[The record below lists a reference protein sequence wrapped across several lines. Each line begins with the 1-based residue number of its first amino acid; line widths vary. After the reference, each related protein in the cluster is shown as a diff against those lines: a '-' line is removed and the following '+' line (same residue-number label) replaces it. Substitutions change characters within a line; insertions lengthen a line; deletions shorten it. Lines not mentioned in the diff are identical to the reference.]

1 MKPKRTTKRGRQIV
15 SKYTTELR
23 YLIENNFDIGLK
35 DYPIFDENYRESLNQ
50 KIINHY
56 YFREIGMETAEL
68 FKRYLNNTMR
78 EIIPYYN
85 QLYKSELLEFNP
97 FYNVDKTVTAD
108 KNNNSVSDFVGN
120 ITGKNTQTAD
130 TENTQ
135 TNNGKQQTTT
145 AATSTGE
152 SVGDTKGSGKTTTKN
167 KKVSSDTPQGFLSIN
182 SIDNETYASTA
193 EMSNGETVNDY
204 TVNNTKATS
213 NNSETGMTDQTTA
226 DETKATGNSKSNATT
241 ETDTANKTT
250 SNDFE
255 NYISHVIGKSE
266 GETYSEML
274 MKFRETF
281 LNIDMMIIDE
291 LKTCFMMIY

>member
-1 MKPKRTTKRGRQIV
+1 M

-23 YLIENNFDIGLK
+23 YLIESGFDIGLK
-35 DYPIFDENYRESLNQ
+35 DYPIFDENYREPLNR

-56 YFREIGMETAEL
+56 YFREIGFETAEL
-68 FKRYLNNTMR
+68 FKRYLNNTMN
-78 EIIPYYN
+78 EIMPYYN
-85 QLYKSELLEFNP
+85 QLFKSELLEFNP

-120 ITGKNTQTAD
+120 ISGKNTQTAD

-152 SVGDTKGSGKTTTKN
+152 SVGNSTTTNRNKN
-167 KKVSSDTPQGFLSIN
+167 VSSDTPQGFLSIN
-182 SIDNETYASTA
+182 SIENETYASAA
-193 EMSNGETVNDY
+193 EMGNAESI
-204 TVNNTKATS
+204 NNSKATS
-213 NNSETGMTDQTTA
+213 NNAENGITDQTTA

-241 ETDTANKTT
+241 ETDTSNKTT

>member
-1 MKPKRTTKRGRQIV
+1 M

-23 YLIENNFDIGLK
+23 YLIESNFDLGLD
-35 DYPIFDENYRESLNQ
+35 DYPIFDENYRELLNQ

-68 FKRYLNNTMR
+68 FKRYLNQTMR
-78 EIIPYYN
+78 EIMPYYN

-108 KNNNSVSDFVGN
+108 KNNNRVSDFVGN
-120 ITGKNTQTAD
+120 VTGKNQQT
-130 TENTQ
+130 TGSENNQ
-135 TNNGKQQTTT
+135 INNSKQQTTT
-145 AATSTGE
+145 AANSVGESIGNSTST
-152 SVGDTKGSGKTTTKN
+152 DKN
-167 KKVSSDTPQGFLSIN
+167 KNVASDTPQGFLSIN
-182 SIDNETYASTA
+182 SIDNNTYATTA
-193 EMSNGETVNDY
+193 EMSNAESI
-204 TVNNTKATS
+204 NNTKATS
-213 NNSETGMTDQTTA
+213 NNSENGITDQTTA
-226 DETKATGNSKSNATT
+226 DETKATANSESNATT
-241 ETDTANKTT
+241 KTDTANKTT

-255 NYISHVIGKSE
+255 NYVNHVVGKSE

-274 MKFRETF
+274 IKFRETF

>member
-1 MKPKRTTKRGRQIV
+1 V

-23 YLIENNFDIGLK
+23 YLIENDFDIGLK
-35 DYPIFDENYRESLNQ
+35 NYPIFDENYRELLNQ

-68 FKRYLNNTMR
+68 FKRYLNTTMN
-78 EIIPYYN
+78 EIMPYYN

-97 FYNVDKTVTAD
+97 FYNVDKTIVSD
-108 KNNNSVSDFVGN
+108 KNNNSVSDFIGN
-120 ITGKNTQTAD
+120 TTGKNQQKAD

-145 AATSTGE
+145 AVTSVGE
-152 SVGDTKGSGKTTTKN
+152 SVGNSKGSGKTTN
-167 KKVSSDTPQGFLSIN
+167 KSKRVSSDTPQGFLSIN
-182 SIDNETYASTA
+182 SIDSETYASAA
-193 EMSNGETVNDY
+193 EMANGETVNEF
-204 TVNNTKATS
+204 TVNDTKATS
-213 NNSETGMTDQTTA
+213 SNSENGTTDQTNVA
-226 DETKATGNSKSNATT
+226 ETKAKGNTTSNATT

-255 NYISHVIGKSE
+255 NYVSHVIGKSE

-274 MKFRETF
+274 LKFRDTF

>member
-1 MKPKRTTKRGRQIV
+1 M

-78 EIIPYYN
+78 EIMPYYN

-120 ITGKNTQTAD
+120 ISGKNTQTAD

-152 SVGDTKGSGKTTTKN
+152 SVGNSTTTNKN
-167 KKVSSDTPQGFLSIN
+167 KNVSSDTPQGFLSIN
-182 SIDNETYASTA
+182 SIENETYASAA
-193 EMSNGETVNDY
+193 EMGNAESI
-204 TVNNTKATS
+204 NNSKATS
-213 NNSETGMTDQTTA
+213 NNSESGMTDQTTA

>member
-1 MKPKRTTKRGRQIV
+1 M

-23 YLIENNFDIGLK
+23 YLIESGFDIGLK
-35 DYPIFDENYRESLNQ
+35 DYPIFDENYREPLNR

-78 EIIPYYN
+78 EIMPYYN

-120 ITGKNTQTAD
+120 ISGKNTQTAD

-152 SVGDTKGSGKTTTKN
+152 SVGNSTTTNRNKN
-167 KKVSSDTPQGFLSIN
+167 VSSDTPQGFLSIN
-182 SIDNETYASTA
+182 SIENETYASAA
-193 EMSNGETVNDY
+193 EMGNAESI
-204 TVNNTKATS
+204 NNSKATS
-213 NNSETGMTDQTTA
+213 NNAENGITDQTTA

>member
-1 MKPKRTTKRGRQIV
+1 M

-23 YLIENNFDIGLK
+23 YLIENDFDIGLK
-35 DYPIFDENYRESLNQ
+35 NYPIFDENYRELLNQ

-56 YFREIGMETAEL
+56 YFREIAMETAEL
-68 FKRYLNNTMR
+68 FKRYLNTTMN
-78 EIIPYYN
+78 EIMPYYN

-97 FYNVDKTVTAD
+97 FYNVDKIIVSD
-108 KNNNSVSDFVGN
+108 KNNNSVSDFIGN
-120 ITGKNTQTAD
+120 TTAKNQQNAD

-145 AATSTGE
+145 AATAVGE
-152 SVGDTKGSGKTTTKN
+152 SVGNSKGSGKTTN
-167 KKVSSDTPQGFLSIN
+167 KSKRVSSDTPQGFLSIN
-182 SIDNETYASTA
+182 SIDSETYASAA
-193 EMSNGETVNDY
+193 EMANGETVNEF
-204 TVNNTKATS
+204 TVNDTKATS
-213 NNSETGMTDQTTA
+213 NNSESGTTEQTNVA
-226 DETKATGNSKSNATT
+226 ETKAKGNTTSNATT

-255 NYISHVIGKSE
+255 NYVSHVIGKSE

-274 MKFRETF
+274 LKFRDTF

>member
-1 MKPKRTTKRGRQIV
+1 M

-23 YLIENNFDIGLK
+23 YLIENDFDIGLK
-35 DYPIFDENYRESLNQ
+35 NYPIFDENYRELLNQ

-68 FKRYLNNTMR
+68 FKRYLNTTMN
-78 EIIPYYN
+78 EIMPYYN

-97 FYNVDKTVTAD
+97 FYNVDKTIVSD
-108 KNNNSVSDFVGN
+108 KNNNSVSDFIGN
-120 ITGKNTQTAD
+120 TTGKNQQNAD

-145 AATSTGE
+145 AATSVGE
-152 SVGDTKGSGKTTTKN
+152 SVGNSKGSGKTTN
-167 KKVSSDTPQGFLSIN
+167 KSKRVSSDTPQGFLSIN
-182 SIDNETYASTA
+182 SIDSETYASAA
-193 EMSNGETVNDY
+193 EMANGETVNEF
-204 TVNNTKATS
+204 TVNDTKATS
-213 NNSETGMTDQTTA
+213 NNSESGTTDQTNVA
-226 DETKATGNSKSNATT
+226 ETKAKGNTTSNATT

-255 NYISHVIGKSE
+255 NYVSHVIGKSE

-274 MKFRETF
+274 LKFRDTF

>member
-1 MKPKRTTKRGRQIV
+1 M

-35 DYPIFDENYRESLNQ
+35 DYPIFDENYREPLNQ

-78 EIIPYYN
+78 EIMPYYN

-120 ITGKNTQTAD
+120 ISGKNTQTAD

-152 SVGDTKGSGKTTTKN
+152 SVGNSTTTNKN
-167 KKVSSDTPQGFLSIN
+167 KNVSSDTPQGFLSIN
-182 SIDNETYASTA
+182 SIENETYASAA
-193 EMSNGETVNDY
+193 EMGNAESI
-204 TVNNTKATS
+204 NNSKAAS

>member
-1 MKPKRTTKRGRQIV
+1 M

-23 YLIENNFDIGLK
+23 YLIESGFDIGLK
-35 DYPIFDENYRESLNQ
+35 DYPIFDENYREPLNR

-56 YFREIGMETAEL
+56 YFREIGFETAEL
-68 FKRYLNNTMR
+68 FKRYLNNTMN
-78 EIIPYYN
+78 EIMPYYN
-85 QLYKSELLEFNP
+85 QLFKSELLEFNP

-120 ITGKNTQTAD
+120 ISGKNTQTAD

-152 SVGDTKGSGKTTTKN
+152 SMGNSTTTNRNKN
-167 KKVSSDTPQGFLSIN
+167 VSSDTPQGFLSIN
-182 SIDNETYASTA
+182 SIENETYASAA
-193 EMSNGETVNDY
+193 EMGNAESI
-204 TVNNTKATS
+204 NNSKATS
-213 NNSETGMTDQTTA
+213 NNAENGITDQTTA

>member
-1 MKPKRTTKRGRQIV
+1 M

-35 DYPIFDENYRESLNQ
+35 DYPIFDENYREPLNQ

-56 YFREIGMETAEL
+56 YFREIGFETAEL

-78 EIIPYYN
+78 EIMPYYN
-85 QLYKSELLEFNP
+85 QLFKSELLEFNP
-97 FYNVDKTVTAD
+97 FYNVDKTVTSD

-120 ITGKNTQTAD
+120 ISGKNTQTAD

-152 SVGDTKGSGKTTTKN
+152 SVGNSTTTNKN
-167 KKVSSDTPQGFLSIN
+167 KNVSSDTPQGFLSIN
-182 SIDNETYASTA
+182 SIENETYASAA
-193 EMSNGETVNDY
+193 EMGNAESI
-204 TVNNTKATS
+204 NNSKATS
-213 NNSETGMTDQTTA
+213 NNAENGITDQTTA

>member
-1 MKPKRTTKRGRQIV
+1 M

-35 DYPIFDENYRESLNQ
+35 DYPIFDENYREPLNR

-78 EIIPYYN
+78 EIMPYYN

-120 ITGKNTQTAD
+120 ISGKNTQTAD

-152 SVGDTKGSGKTTTKN
+152 SVGNSTTTNKN
-167 KKVSSDTPQGFLSIN
+167 KNVSSDTPQGFLSIN
-182 SIDNETYASTA
+182 SIENETYASAA
-193 EMSNGETVNDY
+193 EMGNAESI
-204 TVNNTKATS
+204 NNSKATS
-213 NNSETGMTDQTTA
+213 NNAENGITDQTTA

>member
-1 MKPKRTTKRGRQIV
+1 V

-35 DYPIFDENYRESLNQ
+35 DYPIFDENYREPLNR

-56 YFREIGMETAEL
+56 YFREIGFETAEL
-68 FKRYLNNTMR
+68 FKRYLNNTMN
-78 EIIPYYN
+78 EIMPYYN
-85 QLYKSELLEFNP
+85 QLFKSELLEFNP

-120 ITGKNTQTAD
+120 ISGKNTQTAD

-152 SVGDTKGSGKTTTKN
+152 SVGNSTTTNKN
-167 KKVSSDTPQGFLSIN
+167 KNVSSDTPQGFLSIN
-182 SIDNETYASTA
+182 SIENETYASAA
-193 EMSNGETVNDY
+193 EMGNAESI
-204 TVNNTKATS
+204 NNSKATS
-213 NNSETGMTDQTTA
+213 NNAENGITDQTTA

>member
-1 MKPKRTTKRGRQIV
+1 M

-23 YLIENNFDIGLK
+23 YLIESGFDIGLK

-56 YFREIGMETAEL
+56 YFREIGFETAEL
-68 FKRYLNNTMR
+68 FKRYLNNTMN
-78 EIIPYYN
+78 EIMPYYN
-85 QLYKSELLEFNP
+85 QLFKSELLEFNP

-120 ITGKNTQTAD
+120 ISGKNTQTAD

-152 SVGDTKGSGKTTTKN
+152 SVGNSTTTNRNKN
-167 KKVSSDTPQGFLSIN
+167 VSSDTPQGFLSIN
-182 SIDNETYASTA
+182 SIENETYASAA
-193 EMSNGETVNDY
+193 EMGNAESI
-204 TVNNTKATS
+204 NNSKATS
-213 NNSETGMTDQTTA
+213 NNAENGITDQTTA

>member
-1 MKPKRTTKRGRQIV
+1 M

-78 EIIPYYN
+78 EIMPYYN

-120 ITGKNTQTAD
+120 ISGKNTQTAD

-152 SVGDTKGSGKTTTKN
+152 SVGNSTTTNKN
-167 KKVSSDTPQGFLSIN
+167 KNVSSDTPQGFLSIN
-182 SIDNETYASTA
+182 SIENETYASTA
-193 EMSNGETVNDY
+193 EMGNAESI
-204 TVNNTKATS
+204 NNSKATS
-213 NNSETGMTDQTTA
+213 NNAENGITDQTTA

>member
-1 MKPKRTTKRGRQIV
+1 M

-23 YLIENNFDIGLK
+23 YLIENDFDIGLK
-35 DYPIFDENYRESLNQ
+35 NYPIFDENYRALLNQ

-68 FKRYLNNTMR
+68 FKRYLNTTMN
-78 EIIPYYN
+78 EIMPYYN

-97 FYNVDKTVTAD
+97 FYNVDKTIVSD
-108 KNNNSVSDFVGN
+108 KNNNSVSDFIGN
-120 ITGKNTQTAD
+120 TTGKNQQNAD

-145 AATSTGE
+145 AATSVGE
-152 SVGDTKGSGKTTTKN
+152 SVGNSKGSGKTTN
-167 KKVSSDTPQGFLSIN
+167 KSKRVSSDTPQGFLSIN
-182 SIDNETYASTA
+182 SIDSETYASAA
-193 EMSNGETVNDY
+193 EMANGETVNEF
-204 TVNNTKATS
+204 TVNDTKATS
-213 NNSETGMTDQTTA
+213 NNSESGTTDQTNVA
-226 DETKATGNSKSNATT
+226 ETKAKGNTTSNTTT

-255 NYISHVIGKSE
+255 NYVSHVIGKSE
-266 GETYSEML
+266 GESYSEML
-274 MKFRETF
+274 LKFRDTF

>member
-1 MKPKRTTKRGRQIV
+1 M

-35 DYPIFDENYRESLNQ
+35 TYPIFDENYREVLNT

-56 YFREIGMETAEL
+56 FFREIGMETAEL
-68 FKRYLNNTMR
+68 FKRYLNTTMC
-78 EIIPYYN
+78 EIMPYYN

-97 FYNVDKTVTAD
+97 FYNVDKTITAD
-108 KNNNSVSDFVGN
+108 KNNNSVSDFIGN

-130 TENTQ
+130 SENTQ

-152 SVGDTKGSGKTTTKN
+152 SIGNSTTTNKN
-167 KKVSSDTPQGFLSIN
+167 KNVSSDTPQGFLSIN
-182 SIDNETYASTA
+182 NIENETYASAA
-193 EMSNGETVNDY
+193 EMGNAESI
-204 TVNNTKATS
+204 NNSKATS
-213 NNSETGMTDQTTA
+213 NNAENGTTDQTTT
-226 DETKATGNSKSNATT
+226 DESKAKGTTKSNATT
-241 ETDTANKTT
+241 ATDTENKTT
-250 SNDFE
+250 STDFE
-255 NYISHVIGKSE
+255 NYVSHVIGKSE

>member
-56 YFREIGMETAEL
+56 YFREIGFETAEL
-68 FKRYLNNTMR
+68 FKRYLNNTMN
-78 EIIPYYN
+78 EIMPYYN
-85 QLYKSELLEFNP
+85 QLFKSELLEFNP

-120 ITGKNTQTAD
+120 ISGKNTQTAD

-152 SVGDTKGSGKTTTKN
+152 SVGNSTTTNRNKN
-167 KKVSSDTPQGFLSIN
+167 VSSDTPQGFLSIN
-182 SIDNETYASTA
+182 SIENETYASAA
-193 EMSNGETVNDY
+193 EMGNAESI
-204 TVNNTKATS
+204 NNSKATS
-213 NNSETGMTDQTTA
+213 NNAENGITDQTTA

>member
-1 MKPKRTTKRGRQIV
+1 M

-35 DYPIFDENYRESLNQ
+35 DYPIFDENYREALNQ

-78 EIIPYYN
+78 EIMPYYN

-120 ITGKNTQTAD
+120 ISGKNTQTAD

-152 SVGDTKGSGKTTTKN
+152 SVGNSTTTNKN
-167 KKVSSDTPQGFLSIN
+167 KNVSSDTPQGFLSIN
-182 SIDNETYASTA
+182 SIENETYASAA
-193 EMSNGETVNDY
+193 EMGNAESI
-204 TVNNTKATS
+204 NNSKATS
-213 NNSETGMTDQTTA
+213 NNAENGITDQTTA

>member
-1 MKPKRTTKRGRQIV
+1 M

-35 DYPIFDENYRESLNQ
+35 TYPIFDENYREPLNR

-56 YFREIGMETAEL
+56 YFREIGFETAEL
-68 FKRYLNNTMR
+68 FKRYLNNTMN
-78 EIIPYYN
+78 EIMPYYN
-85 QLYKSELLEFNP
+85 QLFKSELLEFNP

-120 ITGKNTQTAD
+120 ISGKNTQTAD

-152 SVGDTKGSGKTTTKN
+152 TVGNSTTTNKN
-167 KKVSSDTPQGFLSIN
+167 KNVSSDTPQGFLSIN
-182 SIDNETYASTA
+182 SIENETYASAA
-193 EMSNGETVNDY
+193 EMGNAESI
-204 TVNNTKATS
+204 NNSKATS
-213 NNSETGMTDQTTA
+213 NNAENGITDQTTA

-274 MKFRETF
+274 MEFRETF

>member
-1 MKPKRTTKRGRQIV
+1 M

-23 YLIENNFDIGLK
+23 YIIENNFDIGLK
-35 DYPIFDENYRESLNQ
+35 NYPIFDENYRELLNQ
-50 KIINHY
+50 KIIDHY

-68 FKRYLNNTMR
+68 FKRYLNTTMN
-78 EIIPYYN
+78 EIMPYYN

-97 FYNVDKTVTAD
+97 FYNVDKNIVSD
-108 KNNNSVSDFVGN
+108 KNNNSVSDFIGN
-120 ITGKNTQTAD
+120 TTGKNQQNAD

-145 AATSTGE
+145 AATSVGE
-152 SVGDTKGSGKTTTKN
+152 SVGNSKGSGKTTN
-167 KKVSSDTPQGFLSIN
+167 KSKRVSSDTPQGFLSIN
-182 SIDNETYASTA
+182 SIDRETYASAA
-193 EMSNGETVNDY
+193 EMANGETVNEF
-204 TVNNTKATS
+204 TVNDTKATS
-213 NNSETGMTDQTTA
+213 NNSESGTTEQTNVA
-226 DETKATGNSKSNATT
+226 ETKAKGNTSSNATT

-255 NYISHVIGKSE
+255 NYVSHVIGKSE

-274 MKFRETF
+274 LKFRDTF

>member
-1 MKPKRTTKRGRQIV
+1 M

-23 YLIENNFDIGLK
+23 YLIESNFDLGLD
-35 DYPIFDENYRESLNQ
+35 DYPIFDESYRSLLNE

-68 FKRYLNNTMR
+68 FKRYLNQTMK
-78 EIIPYYN
+78 EIMPYYN

-108 KNNNSVSDFVGN
+108 KNNNHVSDFIGN
-120 ITGKNTQTAD
+120 VTGKNQQTTD
-130 TENTQ
+130 SENNQ
-135 TNNGKQQTTT
+135 INNSKQQT
-145 AATSTGE
+145 ATSANSVGE
-152 SVGDTKGSGKTTTKN
+152 SVGNSTSIDKN
-167 KKVSSDTPQGFLSIN
+167 KNVASDTPQGFLSIN
-182 SIDNETYASTA
+182 SIDNNTYATTA
-193 EMSNGETVNDY
+193 EMSKAESIT
-204 TVNNTKATS
+204 NNKATS
-213 NNSETGMTDQTTA
+213 NNSENGITDQTTA
-226 DETKATGNSKSNATT
+226 DETKATANSESNATT
-241 ETDTANKTT
+241 KTDTTNKTT

-255 NYISHVIGKSE
+255 NYVNHVVGKSE

-274 MKFRETF
+274 IKFRETF

>member
-1 MKPKRTTKRGRQIV
+1 M

-23 YLIENNFDIGLK
+23 YLIESNFDIGLD
-35 DYPIFDENYRESLNQ
+35 DYPIFDESYRELLNQ

-68 FKRYLNNTMR
+68 FKRYLNQTMR
-78 EIIPYYN
+78 EIMPYYN

-108 KNNNSVSDFVGN
+108 KNNNHVSDFIGN
-120 ITGKNTQTAD
+120 VTGKNQQTTD
-130 TENTQ
+130 SENNQ
-135 TNNGKQQTTT
+135 INNSKQQTTT
-145 AATSTGE
+145 AANSVGE
-152 SVGDTKGSGKTTTKN
+152 SVGNSTSTDKN
-167 KKVSSDTPQGFLSIN
+167 KNVASDTPQGFLSIN
-182 SIDNETYASTA
+182 SIDNNTYATTA
-193 EMSNGETVNDY
+193 EMAKAESIT
-204 TVNNTKATS
+204 NNKATS
-213 NNSETGMTDQTTA
+213 NNSESGITDQTTA
-226 DETKATGNSKSNATT
+226 DETKATVNSESNATT

-255 NYISHVIGKSE
+255 NYVNHVVGKSE

-274 MKFRETF
+274 IKFRETF

>member
-1 MKPKRTTKRGRQIV
+1 M

-35 DYPIFDENYRESLNQ
+35 DYPIFDENYREPLNR

-56 YFREIGMETAEL
+56 YFREIGFETAEL
-68 FKRYLNNTMR
+68 FKRYLNNTMN
-78 EIIPYYN
+78 EIMPYYN
-85 QLYKSELLEFNP
+85 QLFKSELMEFNP

-120 ITGKNTQTAD
+120 ISGKNTQTAD

-152 SVGDTKGSGKTTTKN
+152 SVGNSTTTNKN
-167 KKVSSDTPQGFLSIN
+167 KNVSSDTPQGFLSIN
-182 SIDNETYASTA
+182 SIENETYASAA
-193 EMSNGETVNDY
+193 EMGNAESI
-204 TVNNTKATS
+204 NNSKATS
-213 NNSETGMTDQTTA
+213 NNAENGITDQTTA

>member
-1 MKPKRTTKRGRQIV
+1 M

-23 YLIENNFDIGLK
+23 YLIENDFDIGLK
-35 DYPIFDENYRESLNQ
+35 NYPIFDENYRELLNQ

-68 FKRYLNNTMR
+68 FKRYLNTTMN
-78 EIIPYYN
+78 EIMPYYN
-85 QLYKSELLEFNP
+85 QLYKSELLDFNP
-97 FYNVDKTVTAD
+97 FYNVDKTIVSD
-108 KNNNSVSDFVGN
+108 KNNNSVSDFIGN
-120 ITGKNTQTAD
+120 TTGKNQQNAD

-145 AATSTGE
+145 AATAVGE
-152 SVGDTKGSGKTTTKN
+152 SVANSKESGKTTN
-167 KKVSSDTPQGFLSIN
+167 KSKRVSSDTPQGFLSIN
-182 SIDNETYASTA
+182 SIDRETYASAA
-193 EMSNGETVNDY
+193 EMANAETVNEF
-204 TVNNTKATS
+204 TVNDTKATS
-213 NNSETGMTDQTTA
+213 NNSESGTTDQTNVA
-226 DETKATGNSKSNATT
+226 ETKAKGNTTSNATT

-255 NYISHVIGKSE
+255 NYVSHVIGKSE

-274 MKFRETF
+274 LKFRDTF

>member
-1 MKPKRTTKRGRQIV
+1 M

-35 DYPIFDENYRESLNQ
+35 TYPIFDENYRKLLNQ

-68 FKRYLNNTMR
+68 FKRYLNTTMC
-78 EIIPYYN
+78 EIMPYYN

-97 FYNVDKTVTAD
+97 FYNVDKTITAD
-108 KNNNSVSDFVGN
+108 KNNNSVSDFIGN

-130 TENTQ
+130 SENTQ

-152 SVGDTKGSGKTTTKN
+152 SVGNSTTTNKN
-167 KKVSSDTPQGFLSIN
+167 KNVSSDTPQGFLSIN
-182 SIDNETYASTA
+182 SIENETYASAA
-193 EMSNGETVNDY
+193 EMGNAESI
-204 TVNNTKATS
+204 NNSKATS
-213 NNSETGMTDQTTA
+213 NNAENGITDQTTA

>member
-1 MKPKRTTKRGRQIV
+1 M

-35 DYPIFDENYRESLNQ
+35 DYPIFDENYREPLNR

-78 EIIPYYN
+78 EIMPYYN

-120 ITGKNTQTAD
+120 ISGKNTQTAD

-152 SVGDTKGSGKTTTKN
+152 SVGNSTTTNKN
-167 KKVSSDTPQGFLSIN
+167 KNVSSDTPQGFLSIN
-182 SIDNETYASTA
+182 SIDNETYASAA
-193 EMSNGETVNDY
+193 EMGNAESI
-204 TVNNTKATS
+204 NNSKATS
-213 NNSETGMTDQTTA
+213 NNAENGITDQTTA

-241 ETDTANKTT
+241 ETETANKTT

>member
-1 MKPKRTTKRGRQIV
+1 M

-78 EIIPYYN
+78 EIMPYYN

-108 KNNNSVSDFVGN
+108 KNNNSVSDFVEN
-120 ITGKNTQTAD
+120 ISGKNTQTAD

-152 SVGDTKGSGKTTTKN
+152 SVGNSTTTNKN
-167 KKVSSDTPQGFLSIN
+167 KNVSSDTPQGFLSIN
-182 SIDNETYASTA
+182 SIENETYASAA
-193 EMSNGETVNDY
+193 EMGNAESI
-204 TVNNTKATS
+204 NNSKATS
-213 NNSETGMTDQTTA
+213 NNAENGITDQTTA

>member
-1 MKPKRTTKRGRQIV
+1 M

-23 YLIENNFDIGLK
+23 YLIESGFDIGLK
-35 DYPIFDENYRESLNQ
+35 DYPIFDENYREPLNR

-56 YFREIGMETAEL
+56 YFREIGFETAEL
-68 FKRYLNNTMR
+68 FKRYLNNTMN
-78 EIIPYYN
+78 EIMPYYN
-85 QLYKSELLEFNP
+85 QLFKSELLEFNP

-120 ITGKNTQTAD
+120 ISGKNTQTAD

-152 SVGDTKGSGKTTTKN
+152 SVGNSTTTNRNKN
-167 KKVSSDTPQGFLSIN
+167 VSSDTPQGFLSIN
-182 SIDNETYASTA
+182 SIENETYASAA
-193 EMSNGETVNDY
+193 EMGNAESI
-204 TVNNTKATS
+204 NNSKATS
-213 NNSETGMTDQTTA
+213 NNAENGITDQTTA

>member
-1 MKPKRTTKRGRQIV
+1 M

-23 YLIENNFDIGLK
+23 YLIENDFDIGLK
-35 DYPIFDENYRESLNQ
+35 NYPIFDENYRELLNQ

-68 FKRYLNNTMR
+68 FKRYLNTTMN
-78 EIIPYYN
+78 EIMPYYN

-97 FYNVDKTVTAD
+97 FYNVDKNIVSD
-108 KNNNSVSDFVGN
+108 KNNNSVSDFIGN
-120 ITGKNTQTAD
+120 TTGKNQQNAD

-145 AATSTGE
+145 AATSVGE
-152 SVGDTKGSGKTTTKN
+152 SVGNSKGSGKTTN
-167 KKVSSDTPQGFLSIN
+167 KSKRVSSDTPQGFLSIN
-182 SIDNETYASTA
+182 SIDSETYASAA
-193 EMSNGETVNDY
+193 EMANGETVNEF
-204 TVNNTKATS
+204 TVNDTKATS
-213 NNSETGMTDQTTA
+213 NNSESGTTEQTNVA
-226 DETKATGNSKSNATT
+226 ETKAKGNTTSNATT

-255 NYISHVIGKSE
+255 NYVSHVIGKSE

-274 MKFRETF
+274 LKFRDTF

>member
-1 MKPKRTTKRGRQIV
+1 M

-23 YLIENNFDIGLK
+23 YIIENNFDIGLK
-35 DYPIFDENYRESLNQ
+35 NYPIFDENYRELLNQ

-68 FKRYLNNTMR
+68 FKRYLNTTMN
-78 EIIPYYN
+78 EIMPYYN

-97 FYNVDKTVTAD
+97 FYNVDKNIVSD
-108 KNNNSVSDFVGN
+108 KNNNSVSDFIGN
-120 ITGKNTQTAD
+120 TTGKNQQNAD

-145 AATSTGE
+145 AATSVGE
-152 SVGDTKGSGKTTTKN
+152 SVGNSKGSGKTTN
-167 KKVSSDTPQGFLSIN
+167 KSKRVSSDTPQGFLSIN
-182 SIDNETYASTA
+182 SIDSENYASAA
-193 EMSNGETVNDY
+193 EMANGETVNEF
-204 TVNNTKATS
+204 TVNDTKATS
-213 NNSETGMTDQTTA
+213 NNSESGTTDQTNVA
-226 DETKATGNSKSNATT
+226 ETKAKGNTTSNATT

-255 NYISHVIGKSE
+255 NYVSHVIGKSE

-274 MKFRETF
+274 LKFRDTF

-291 LKTCFMMIY
+291 LKTCFMMIF

>member
-1 MKPKRTTKRGRQIV
+1 M

-23 YLIENNFDIGLK
+23 YLIESNFDLGLK
-35 DYPIFDENYRESLNQ
+35 DYPIFDESYRQLLNE

-68 FKRYLNNTMR
+68 FKRYLNQTMR
-78 EIIPYYN
+78 EIMPYYN

-97 FYNVDKTVTAD
+97 FYNVDKTITAD

-120 ITGKNTQTAD
+120 VTGKNQQTTD
-130 TENTQ
+130 SENNQ
-135 TNNGKQQTTT
+135 INNSKQQTTT
-145 AATSTGE
+145 AANSVGE
-152 SVGDTKGSGKTTTKN
+152 SVGNSTTTDKN
-167 KKVSSDTPQGFLSIN
+167 KNVASDTPQGFLSIN
-182 SIDNETYASTA
+182 SIDNNTYATTA
-193 EMSNGETVNDY
+193 EMSKADSI
-204 TVNNTKATS
+204 NNTKATS
-213 NNSETGMTDQTTA
+213 NNSENGITDQTTA
-226 DETKATGNSKSNATT
+226 DEIKATANSESNATT
-241 ETDTANKTT
+241 ATDTLNKTT

-255 NYISHVIGKSE
+255 NYVNHVVGKSE

-274 MKFRETF
+274 IKFRETF

>member
-1 MKPKRTTKRGRQIV
+1 M

-35 DYPIFDENYRESLNQ
+35 DYPIFDENYREPLNQ

-78 EIIPYYN
+78 EIMPYYN

-120 ITGKNTQTAD
+120 ISGKNTQTAD

-152 SVGDTKGSGKTTTKN
+152 SVGNSTTTNRNKN
-167 KKVSSDTPQGFLSIN
+167 VSSDTPQGFLSIN
-182 SIDNETYASTA
+182 SIENETYASAA
-193 EMSNGETVNDY
+193 EMGNAESI
-204 TVNNTKATS
+204 NNSKATS
-213 NNSETGMTDQTTA
+213 NNAENGITDQTTA

>member
-1 MKPKRTTKRGRQIV
+1 M

-23 YLIENNFDIGLK
+23 YLIENDFDIGLK
-35 DYPIFDENYRESLNQ
+35 NYPIFDENYRELLNQ

-68 FKRYLNNTMR
+68 FKRYLNTTMN
-78 EIIPYYN
+78 EIMPYYN

-97 FYNVDKTVTAD
+97 FYNVDKTIVSD
-108 KNNNSVSDFVGN
+108 KNNNSVSDFIGN
-120 ITGKNTQTAD
+120 TTGKNQQNAD

-145 AATSTGE
+145 AATSVGE
-152 SVGDTKGSGKTTTKN
+152 SLGNSKGSGKTTN
-167 KKVSSDTPQGFLSIN
+167 KSKRVSSDTPQGFLSIN
-182 SIDNETYASTA
+182 TIDSETYASAA
-193 EMSNGETVNDY
+193 EMANGETVNEF
-204 TVNNTKATS
+204 TVNDTKATS
-213 NNSETGMTDQTTA
+213 NNSESGTTDQTNVA
-226 DETKATGNSKSNATT
+226 ETKAKGNTTSNATT

-255 NYISHVIGKSE
+255 NYVSHVIGKSE

-274 MKFRETF
+274 LKFRDTF

>member
-1 MKPKRTTKRGRQIV
+1 M

-35 DYPIFDENYRESLNQ
+35 NYPIFDENYRELLNQ

-68 FKRYLNNTMR
+68 FKRYLNTTMN
-78 EIIPYYN
+78 EIMPYYN

-97 FYNVDKTVTAD
+97 FYNVDKTIVSD
-108 KNNNSVSDFVGN
+108 KNNNSVSDFIGN
-120 ITGKNTQTAD
+120 TTGKNQQNAD

-145 AATSTGE
+145 AATSVGE
-152 SVGDTKGSGKTTTKN
+152 SVGNSKGSGKTTN
-167 KKVSSDTPQGFLSIN
+167 KSKRVSSDTPQGFLSIN
-182 SIDNETYASTA
+182 SIDSETYASAA
-193 EMSNGETVNDY
+193 EMANGETVNEF
-204 TVNNTKATS
+204 TVNDTKATS
-213 NNSETGMTDQTTA
+213 NNSESGTTDQTNVA
-226 DETKATGNSKSNATT
+226 ETKAKGNTTSNATT

-255 NYISHVIGKSE
+255 NYVSHVIGKSE

-274 MKFRETF
+274 LKFRDTF